1 MVVRGR
7 RRAHGGAPPPVHV
20 DAREELLSPGHG
32 RGRRRAHGRSS
43 SSQQWRAARGGTKSQ
58 GEGAEQC
65 SQRGSRRRKGRAAPA
80 RSSATAGAVRRGDE
94 IGQPDGVGVIVG
106 VVLGKNGEMGTTVP
120 RRGYIYPVHWS
131 RLVAS
136 TGTKG

>member
-43 SSQQWRAARGGTKSQ
+43 SSRQWRAARGGTKRQ
-58 GEGAEQC
+58 GEGAGAWMLTAGK
-65 SQRGSRRRKGRAAPA
+65 SVTRGWCGAGEVIGDDGGGAARRRNRAA
-80 RSSATAGAVRRGDE
+80 
-94 IGQPDGVGVIVG
+94 
-106 VVLGKNGEMGTTVP
+106 
-120 RRGYIYPVHWS
+120 
-131 RLVAS
+131 
-136 TGTKG
+136 